1 MMKTRQIYW
10 RILFA
15 FLVVFILLHIYFFF
29 ETNESTEWS
38 TRTLANDGFC
48 CFKVDDRHTKV
59 EDRHTKVEDRH
70 TKVEDRHTKVDDR
83 HNEQKETLKRLP
95 PNYEFLDYE
104 YIIYSTALSTFHR
117 DVTSSQVLYNCKYP
131 VYTLIVYEYGGDLL
145 SICPASERTWPF
157 VWTRIVNLSGQPNTC
172 ILFNSEML
180 HAGQPNECRPRL
192 TRQYKICHH
201 DDIKN
206 LKHLVG
212 VRAKKDIECVDDVS
226 SRIKRK
232 ISYYFAFSINHIL
245 YPFLMQ
251 KWREDTWI
259 GQMQKWLPDSHQF
272 YNNI

>member
-15 FLVVFILLHIYFFF
+15 IIVVFILLHIYFFF

-38 TRTLANDGFC
+38 TRTLDNDGFC

-59 EDRHTKVEDRH
+59 EDRHTKVGRD
-70 TKVEDRHTKVDDR
+70 
-83 HNEQKETLKRLP
+83 NEQKETLKRLP

-104 YIIYSTALSTFHR
+104 YTIYSTALSTFHR

-157 VWTRIVNLSGQPNTC
+157 VWTRIVNLSGQQNTC
-172 ILFNSEML
+172 ILFNSEIL

-192 TRQYKICHH
+192 TRQYKICHK

-206 LKHLVG
+206 LQHLVG
-212 VRAKKDIECVDDVS
+212 VRAKKDIECVDDLS

-232 ISYYFAFSINHIL
+232 ISYYFAFSINHLL

-259 GQMQKWLPDSHQF
+259 GQMQKLLPDNHQF